1 MAANDEGMVPDRGGD
16 SSRASPLLP
25 NPGGCYTAGM
35 TSRVSVHLRS
45 RRILLGITA
54 GIAAYKVAGLAR
66 LLVSAGAEVQVVMT
80 PSAGE
85 FIGAMTLQAIT
96 GRPVREAIFDAQHEA
111 AMGHIELARWAELV
125 LVAPASADFLARL
138 CAGMADT
145 LLHTLCLATDA
156 PIAVAPAMNVRMWAN
171 PASRAN
177 MKVLGE
183 RGVMIWGPASGEQ
196 ACGEQG
202 PGRMLE
208 PEALLEK
215 VRQVFAS
222 GRFAGRRVVLTAGP
236 TREPVDAVRFVGNRS
251 SGKMGYAIG
260 EALLREGA
268 DVTLVS
274 GPVALP
280 VPAGARVVSVETA
293 LEMHRATL
301 AEVADADLFV
311 ACAAVADYRPVST
324 ASQKI
329 KKDADTLTLEL
340 VRNPDILRD
349 VAAMPERPFCV
360 GFAAET
366 ERLEAYAEA
375 KRRAKGVD
383 MIAANQVGRQQG
395 FEADE
400 NALLVLWEG
409 GRTRLPQQAKTRL
422 AEQLISL
429 IAERMDAQTTTQ
441 DT

>member
-1 MAANDEGMVPDRGGD
+1 MAHPSA
-16 SSRASPLLP
+16 
-25 NPGGCYTAGM
+25 CKYTWFM
-35 TSRVSVHLRS
+35 TDTVSNHLRG
-45 RRILLGITA
+45 RRLLLGISG
-54 GIAAYKVAGLAR
+54 GIAAYKAAELAR
-66 LLVSAGAEVQVVMT
+66 LLSGAGAEVQAVMT
-80 PSAGE
+80 PAAHQ

-96 GRPVREAIFDAQHEA
+96 GRPVRDVIFDAAHEA
-111 AMGHIELARWAELV
+111 AMGHIELARWAELI

-138 CAGMADT
+138 HAGMADT
-145 LLHTLCLATDA
+145 LLHTLCLASEA
-156 PIAVAPAMNVRMWAN
+156 PLAVAPAMNRQMWAN
-171 PASRAN
+171 PATQTNIKGLRS
-177 MKVLGE
+177 
-183 RGVMIWGPASGEQ
+183 RGVLVWGPAVGEQ
-196 ACGEQG
+196 ACGEVG

-208 PEALLEK
+208 PAQLMDML
-215 VRQVFAS
+215 VQSLGV

-251 SGKMGYAIG
+251 SGKMGYAIA

-274 GPVALP
+274 GPVALAA
-280 VPAGARVVSVETA
+280 PAGAHMVYVETA
-293 LEMHRATL
+293 AEMHRATL
-301 AEVADADLFV
+301 NAVPGADLFV
-311 ACAAVADYRPVST
+311 ACAAVADYRPART

-329 KKDADTLTLEL
+329 KKEADTLTLEL

-349 VAAMPERPFCV
+349 VAALPQAPFCV

-366 ERLEAYAEA
+366 QHLEEYAEA

-383 MIAANQVGRQQG
+383 MIAANQVGVAQG
-395 FEADE
+395 FEMDD

-409 GRTRLPQQAKTRL
+409 GSTRLPQQPKSRL
-422 AEQLISL
+422 AEHLISL